1 MNKDQASETRLSEQI
16 SLREQIG
23 QSEKELSE
31 METEQAGLS
40 AKIQQ
45 ASYDGD
51 AAAMIAARQRARE
64 LPLYLHGMKVRL
76 ARLRLTVAEM
86 LLVDI
91 EVETRRTSAAIP
103 KARERFDEARIAL
116 EAATGIAQN
125 AQSER
130 YDVLMRIGDY
140 KQQLNSLLGEASAN
154 AA

>member
-1 MNKDQASETRLSEQI
+1 MTKTRETSLNEQI

-23 QSEKELSE
+23 QSERELSE
-31 METEQAGLS
+31 METEQAGLP

-76 ARLRLTVAEM
+76 ARLRLTAAEM
-86 LLVDI
+86 LLVDFD
-91 EVETRRTSAAIP
+91 VEMRRTSAAILP
-103 KARERFDEARIAL
+103 VRERFDEARAAL
-116 EAATGIAQN
+116 EAVTALAQG

-140 KQQLNSLLGEASAN
+140 KQQLNALLGEASAN